1 MYKQFVRDFLNQTW
15 KVQLVNFL
23 GLMFFIWYVL

>member
-15 KVQLVNFL
+15 KVQLMTLL
-23 GLMFFIWYVL
+23 GLMFFLWYVL

>member
-15 KVQLVNFL
+15 KVQLVTLL

>member
-15 KVQLVNFL
+15 KVQLVTFL